1 MAKATVTFE
10 KCIQDSQE
18 YSSDSEHM
26 VSRIFFTLDIDGP
39 QIGLYVDVKQKVGS
53 SFVDGPIEI
62 DIPTEAGSMNAEKYR
77 CLLNYNK
84 AFSRAVES
92 YYRGLVGSV
101 GAMNGMGGG
110 KARTRNIIFN
120 ERKVASFDISGR
132 DSSSLIY

>member
-18 YSSDSEHM
+18 YSSDSEQM
-26 VSRIFFTLDIDGP
+26 VSRLFFTLDIDGR
-39 QIGLYVDVKQKVGS
+39 QIGLYLDLKQNVGS

-77 CLLNYNK
+77 CLLNYE

-92 YYRGLVGSV
+92 YYRGMVGSV
-101 GAMNGMGGG
+101 GAMIGLGGG

-120 ERKVASFDISGR
+120 ERKVASFDISGP
-132 DSSSLIY
+132 DSSSLIS

>member
-18 YSSDSEHM
+18 YDSEHM
-26 VSRIFFTLDIDGP
+26 VSRIFFTLDIDGR
-39 QIGLYVDVKQKVGS
+39 QIGLYVDLKQKVGS

-84 AFSRAVES
+84 AFNRAVES

-101 GAMNGMGGG
+101 GAMTGMGGG
-110 KARTRNIIFN
+110 KARTRNMIFN

>member
-26 VSRIFFTLDIDGP
+26 VSRIFFTLDIDGR
-39 QIGLYVDVKQKVGS
+39 QIGLYVDLKQKVGS

-62 DIPTEAGSMNAEKYR
+62 DIPITAGSMKGEKYR
-77 CLLNYNK
+77 CLLNYE
-84 AFSRAVES
+84 AFSRTVES

-120 ERKVASFDISGR
+120 ERRVASFDISGP
-132 DSSSLIY
+132 DSSSLIS

>member
-1 MAKATVTFE
+1 MAEATVTFE

-26 VSRIFFTLDIDGP
+26 VSRIFFTLDIDDR
-39 QIGLYVDVKQKVGS
+39 QIGLYVDVRQKVGS

-62 DIPTEAGSMNAEKYR
+62 DIPTAAGSMKGEKYR
-77 CLLNYNK
+77 CLLNYE
-84 AFSRAVES
+84 AFSRTIES

-110 KARTRNIIFN
+110 KPRTRNIVFN
-120 ERKVASFDISGR
+120 ERRVASFDISGP
-132 DSSSLIY
+132 DSLSLIS